1 MTSGLT
7 VGPVDNVTSNVQ
19 ALALAGEAGQDAV
32 PVGPNQVATFED
44 SNDSRQFLDVPII
57 HARHHQRSVSPA
69 QRQAKIRNWS
79 ISVEPSHR
87 SLKQEAIKSTVPV
100 SQHATT
106 THLIRLLDLARP
118 SEPSSEAA
126 HKQYA
131 ALFQGPLTSK
141 SIAAIRAATH
151 LADALVS
158 EELASQVEA
167 TTS

>member
-19 ALALAGEAGQDAV
+19 ALALAGEAGQGAV

-79 ISVEPSHR
+79 ISVA
-87 SLKQEAIKSTVPV
+87 LNTFDG
-100 SQHATT
+100 ATK
-106 THLIRLLDLARP
+106 LSRNKGKEI
-118 SEPSSEAA
+118 
-126 HKQYA
+126 
-131 ALFQGPLTSK
+131 SK
-141 SIAAIRAATH
+141 SGEC
-151 LADALVS
+151 V
-158 EELASQVEA
+158 
-167 TTS
+167 